1 MKKISQEKKQ
11 EMFELL
17 LEKELVPALHS
28 SHLDTYMADKA
39 IVEALL
45 VHGADPNYLEPY
57 FKVPILSLAESRRH
71 YDAFKLLLEYGA
83 NPNAQSCL
91 DGNKTNIVHGLVILN
106 SSKDNNKYFKLLLKA
121 KVDLNILHPVSG
133 DTLLMEKIMV
143 SPLATELFQTM
154 IDNGA
159 DPNLKNRDGFTIYD
173 LIDQGKISSGRSLMK
188 ILDKYRA

>member
-28 SHLDTYMADKA
+28 SHLNTYMADKA

-45 VHGADPNYLEPY
+45 VHGADPNYFEPY
-57 FKVPILSLAESRRH
+57 FKVPILSLAESRRN

-83 NPNAQSCL
+83 NPNVQSSV
-91 DGNKTNIVHGLVILN
+91 DGNKANIVNRHVIFYM
-106 SSKDNNKYFKLLLKA
+106 DNRKYFKLLLKA

-133 DTLLMEKIMV
+133 DTLLMETIMI
-143 SPLATELFQTM
+143 SPLATELVQTM

-159 DPNLKNRDGFTIYD
+159 DPNLKNRDGISIYD
-173 LIDQGKISSGRSLMK
+173 LIDQGKIKTNSSLIR
-188 ILDKYRA
+188 ILDKYRV